1 MAKKTLLNLI
11 GTWKY
16 KLANIFFF
24 QFWVG
29 RGSNFDGKI
38 LINKVLE
45 FEQNNSLRHGK
56 KVINTGNRS
65 ILLPFMIFK
74 LQNNIKYT

>member
-16 KLANIFFF
+16 KISKYIFF

-29 RGSNFDGKI
+29 RVSNFDGKI
-38 LINKVLE
+38 SINKVLE
-45 FEQNNSLRHGK
+45 NEQNNSLRHGK

-65 ILLPFMIFK
+65 I
-74 LQNNIKYT
+74 